1 MYLSKNKI
9 CYTFYPAQDI
19 HENVNL
25 GEKISLNSNDK
36 KVQDIVAYALLSI
49 DRQEG
54 SKKPH
59 VLSKIINVSKQ
70 VKKNKQFTFISM

>member
-9 CYTFYPAQDI
+9 YHIYYLPQDI
-19 HENVNL
+19 HENVND
-25 GEKISLNSNDK
+25 GAKISLNFNDQ

-49 DRQEG
+49 DKQEG
-54 SKKPH
+54 SNKPH

-70 VKKNKQFTFISM
+70 VI

>member
-9 CYTFYPAQDI
+9 YYTFYPAQDI

-25 GEKISLNSNDK
+25 GARMSLNSNDK

-49 DRQEG
+49 DKQEG

-70 VKKNKQFTFISM
+70 VKKKNSSHF